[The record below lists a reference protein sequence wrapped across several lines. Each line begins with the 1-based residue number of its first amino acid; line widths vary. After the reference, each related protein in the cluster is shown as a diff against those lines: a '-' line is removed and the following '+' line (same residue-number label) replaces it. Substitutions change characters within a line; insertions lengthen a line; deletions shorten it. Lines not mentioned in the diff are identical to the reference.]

1 MFEGR
6 VSDAYNKRA
15 GYFGWMG
22 YGGSI
27 FQWHPKLR
35 IGFAYT
41 PTLLEF
47 HDMYNQRGGR
57 LQVKILSEEITLL
70 LIRRRWCGVLRNN
83 KRPTYNFCYFFS
95 TYGFSV
101 ID

>member
-57 LQVKILSEEITLL
+57 LQVKILSFNNNFTFDQEEVVRCAQKQSKANL
-70 LIRRRWCGVLRNN
+70 
-83 KRPTYNFCYFFS
+83 
-95 TYGFSV
+95 
-101 ID
+101 

>member
-6 VSDAYNKRA
+6 VTDAYNKRA

-57 LQVKILSEEITLL
+57 LQVKILSFKNNLTFDQEEVVRCAQRQSKANL
-70 LIRRRWCGVLRNN
+70 
-83 KRPTYNFCYFFS
+83 
-95 TYGFSV
+95 
-101 ID
+101 

>member
-15 GYFGWMG
+15 GYYGWMG

-57 LQVKILSEEITLL
+57 LQVKILSEKVT
-70 LIRRRWCGVLRNN
+70 
-83 KRPTYNFCYFFS
+83 
-95 TYGFSV
+95 
-101 ID
+101 

>member
-35 IGFAYT
+35 VGFAYT

-57 LQVKILSEEITLL
+57 LQVKILSF
-70 LIRRRWCGVLRNN
+70 RNN
-83 KRPTYNFCYFFS
+83 LTFDQEEVVRCAQRQSKANL
-95 TYGFSV
+95 
-101 ID
+101 